1 MQVKK
6 YLFCNCALELK
17 LNEPVLQERYF
28 CNFLDEFQKPDYSF
42 EVIKGDFLPEKTGA
56 CIFDNGE
63 NSVYIDGNLEKNYSS
78 HLTGKDRFSRDFAC
92 RVSDGRLYI
101 SEEHQLNEYSVFEG
115 LRLPELLLSKGVG
128 ILHCSFV
135 EYEGQAIL
143 FSGNKQVGKST
154 QAALWEKYKKTLTV
168 NGDRAGLYFKDN
180 VLFAGGI
187 PYCGMSDICEN
198 KNMPVRAIICLSQG
212 TENTIKR
219 LSFFDSFI
227 ALLGQFHYNTWDKN
241 AVNNITSLASS
252 IVENVP
258 VYGYSCRKDES
269 AVSFLENFLKRE
281 A

>member
-28 CNFLDEFQKPDYSF
+28 CKFLDEFQKPDYSF
-42 EVIKGDFLPEKTGA
+42 EVIKDDFLPEKTGD

-78 HLTGKDRFSRDFAC
+78 HLTGKERFSRDFAC

-101 SEEHQLNEYSVFEG
+101 SEKHQLNEYSIFEG
-115 LRLPELLLSKGVG
+115 LRLPELLLSKGIG
-128 ILHCSFV
+128 MLHCSFV